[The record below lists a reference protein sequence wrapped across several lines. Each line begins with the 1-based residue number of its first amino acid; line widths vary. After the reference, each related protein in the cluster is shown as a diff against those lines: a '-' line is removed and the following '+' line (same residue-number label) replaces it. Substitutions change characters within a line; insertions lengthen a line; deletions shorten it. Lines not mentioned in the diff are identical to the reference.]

1 MCRVDRLR
9 LKQVFLDL
17 VFNALQYKRL
27 QGLLGLVV
35 ATGDRGRIGVTVS
48 EAGIG
53 MTAQQANQANV
64 LGQRFNRR
72 GRQRGKRA
80 ASASGLAVA

>member
-1 MCRVDRLR
+1 M
-9 LKQVFLDL
+9 
-17 VFNALQYKRL
+17 
-27 QGLLGLVV
+27 V

-53 MTAQQANQANV
+53 MAAQQANQANQANV